1 MKLYILMGSM
11 VEVPKTPLLYFALSY
26 IICVKYVG
34 IKFDP
39 WMISLLVMQQNQH
52 SEFVF
57 THKNHIFPKLIHDAT
72 LWACISYSLQLLPLL
87 GGGDAS

>member
-39 WMISLLVMQQNQH
+39 WMISLLVYNIYLIEISRLH
-52 SEFVF
+52 YYKPTYDYVKTTSF
-57 THKNHIFPKLIHDAT
+57 TKQLIV
-72 LWACISYSLQLLPLL
+72 LS
-87 GGGDAS
+87 